1 MLGMPALTIAP
12 VTLAAISS
20 RAGSGGGA
28 VRLRRMGCLLSGNR
42 RGRLGSGR
50 LGSDRQGRGM
60 GMITHLLLAGRP
72 RQAVAGRGRR
82 GSQVRSEHA
91 PGVRAGEGAGLDGML
106 GQLGAVAGAGAGAG
120 EFPGCVEDA
129 AVEGPKHLE
138 LVSARLGAG
147 RHAILEGVVGVPELL
162 EGAVRQGSVSYT

>member
-1 MLGMPALTIAP
+1 MLAMPALTIAP

-20 RAGSGGGA
+20 RAGSGGGP

-42 RGRLGSGR
+42 RGRLGS
-50 LGSDRQGRGM
+50 DRQGRGM
-60 GMITHLLLAGRP
+60 GMITHLLLDGRP

-82 GSQVRSEHA
+82 GSEVRSEHA

-106 GQLGAVAGAGAGAG
+106 GQLGAVAGTGAGAG
-120 EFPGCVEDA
+120 EFPGGVEDA